1 MAVDMVLEHLH
12 GSLIITTFRN
22 NNIRVFLAGLHKL
35 LMHRFHRI
43 HILVD
48 DGFQASGPLENVS
61 LETADQTD
69 IGIGVHEDT
78 HIHHITELFIFKDQ
92 DSFHDD
98 HFAGRYGDRV
108 LAPVVDFVIID
119 RSLNRTSCPQ
129 FLQMLNHQLGI
140 KSVRM
145 IVVQIFPLLK
155 GHIVMSLVVVVMF
168 QNRHMFLEQ

>member
-48 DGFQASGPLENVS
+48 DGFQASGSLENVS

-78 HIHHITELFIFKDQ
+78 HISIISQSSLFSKIRIPSTMITLLG
-92 DSFHDD
+92 
-98 HFAGRYGDRV
+98 AT
-108 LAPVVDFVIID
+108 VIV
-119 RSLNRTSCPQ
+119 SL
-129 FLQMLNHQLGI
+129 
-140 KSVRM
+140 
-145 IVVQIFPLLK
+145 LL
-155 GHIVMSLVVVVMF
+155 LWT
-168 QNRHMFLEQ
+168 L

>member
-69 IGIGVHEDT
+69 IGTGRPA
-78 HIHHITELFIFKDQ
+78 LS
-92 DSFHDD
+92 SF
-98 HFAGRYGDRV
+98 RCSIIS
-108 LAPVVDFVIID
+108 PVSKAF
-119 RSLNRTSCPQ
+119 
-129 FLQMLNHQLGI
+129 G
-140 KSVRM
+140 
-145 IVVQIFPLLK
+145 
-155 GHIVMSLVVVVMF
+155 
-168 QNRHMFLEQ
+168 